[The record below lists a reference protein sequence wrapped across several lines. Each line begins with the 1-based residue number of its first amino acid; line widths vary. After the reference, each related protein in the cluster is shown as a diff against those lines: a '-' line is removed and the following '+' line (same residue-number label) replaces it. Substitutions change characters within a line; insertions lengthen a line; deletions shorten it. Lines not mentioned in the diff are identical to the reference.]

1 MNPFPEFAIRIYF
14 FYSSLMSVNRKS
26 RTAAIHEKTRSW
38 KKKQKVKNRAKF
50 SILDKLNGKKRPKG

>member
-1 MNPFPEFAIRIYF
+1 
-14 FYSSLMSVNRKS
+14 MSVNRKS

-38 KKKQKVKNRAKF
+38 GKKKKGKNKAKF